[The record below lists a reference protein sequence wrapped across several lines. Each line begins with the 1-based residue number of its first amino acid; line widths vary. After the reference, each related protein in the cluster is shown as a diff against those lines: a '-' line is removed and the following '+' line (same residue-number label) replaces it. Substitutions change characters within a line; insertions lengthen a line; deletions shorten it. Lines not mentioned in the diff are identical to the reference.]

1 MWLDCLDSLTHEGEM
16 TVIIVNDQN
25 ERIEEVYRPYV
36 GSQFSFES
44 PPQLPTYVVRG
55 RRTDIKDGDRQVIRT
70 VGGGMLEVDDG
81 TWFDSPLEA
90 KRKLAL
96 MLCDKI
102 DALRVQVDGLLEEIK
117 TLESQVQEQEGAA
130 A

>member
-1 MWLDCLDSLTHEGEM
+1 MWLDCLDSLTPEGEM

-36 GSQFSFES
+36 GSQFSFGS

-96 MLCDKI
+96 MLCDRI

>member
-1 MWLDCLDSLTHEGEM
+1 M
-16 TVIIVNDQN
+16 IIVNDQN

-36 GSQFSFES
+36 GSQFSFGS

-96 MLCDKI
+96 MLCDRI